1 MKVDYNAI
9 ANILT
14 LRYHP
19 ARPLV
24 RPLSAAD
31 FRPAKSKEDLESNI
45 SEIASRQLAKIRTK
59 SAAVLMSAGV
69 DSALTLAL
77 LKEFRPEM
85 RLSCVSMGF
94 GDPDD
99 EVEPARAIA
108 DMFGCDFEAVVK
120 GDVLSELPM
129 LIGIAKAPRWNLY
142 QYYALQ
148 RARSK
153 SEIIF
158 SGDGGDEL
166 FGGYTFRYQKYLSH
180 LPEKAGWK
188 DRARVYL
195 ACHERDWVPD
205 QEKLFGPKIKFSW
218 DKVYSLLRRHFD
230 NTLSPIDQVFL
241 ADYDGKLLYDWIPA
255 NAAFSK
261 DLDAKIL
268 SIFLSAEMIR
278 FATHMPWRAKYD
290 PDTATGKL
298 PLRSLLKKR
307 GLNIEPVKKGF
318 SVDTVAMW
326 DRNSR
331 EIASRYVNSDSDV
344 VRAGVIRKEWV
355 EKTHANLKGGPDV
368 RYVNKMLGILALE
381 VWWRMFV
388 SKNMRKHERL

>member
-1 MKVDYNAI
+1 VKVDYNAI

-14 LRYHP
+14 LRYNP

-99 EVEPARAIA
+99 EVEPARTIA
-108 DMFGCDFEAVVK
+108 RSFGCDFEAVVK

-261 DLDAKIL
+261 DLDAQIL

-355 EKTHANLKGGPDV
+355 EKTHASLKGEPDV

-388 SKNMRKHERL
+388 SKNMRKRERL